1 MSYSTDKIRNV
12 CLLGHGGNGKTSLAE
27 SMLFLTGGTDRLGKT
42 PDGNTVCDYD
52 PEEVKRQISISMA
65 SAPVNYRDHKLNV
78 LDTPGNFDFNGEVC
92 SALYAADTGV
102 MVCAAKDGLSVG
114 ADRAWKMLR
123 ERNMSRF
130 IYISRCDEENADFAG
145 TVAALKEK
153 FGTAVTPIVYPIMDG
168 TSVGGFVDLL
178 HKKAYDAKGETAIPG
193 DIADEVQAAYE
204 ELMEAA
210 AGADE
215 ELMEKY
221 FDAGEL
227 SAAEIIKGLKEGV
240 KNAEIAPVVLG
251 SGATGLGT
259 NFLMDMIVD
268 MAPNPMEAAPVSA
281 ENDAGEAVEIKCDP
295 NGPTVAFVFKTVS
308 DQYGKYSFVKLLS
321 GKLTSDMS
329 LVNTTTGNSDKL
341 GRLYTMKG
349 KKNEEVKEIVCGD
362 IGALG
367 KMDRLK
373 TGEALCDPKFAVKP
387 APIPFAEPC
396 FSKAI
401 SPKTR
406 GQDDKVASGL
416 IRMNEEDP
424 TFSMVNNAETRQVV
438 LSGAGD
444 IQLDVLVSRLK
455 SRFGVDAEL
464 SDARVAYREK
474 IRKKVEAHGRHKK
487 QTGGS
492 GQFGDVWIRF
502 EPQEESEEMIFAE
515 EVFGGSVPKNF
526 FPAVEKGLRDAVNHG
541 VLAGY
546 PLVGL
551 KATLYDGSY
560 HPVDSSEIA
569 FKTAA
574 QLAYKEGIANAN
586 PTILE
591 PIGEL
596 KVTIPDSY
604 LGDVMGDLNKRRGR
618 VMGMNP
624 TPDGDQIL
632 EAEVPMAEMTTY
644 AIDLRSITQSRG
656 SFSFHFVR
664 YEEAPPAA
672 QQKAIEDAKAIQE
685 D

>member
-65 SAPVNYRDHKLNV
+65 SAPVSYRDHKLNV

-92 SALYAADTGV
+92 SALYAADAGI

-123 ERNMSRF
+123 DRNMPRI
-130 IYISRCDEENADFAG
+130 IYISRCDEENADFNG

-178 HKKAYDAKGETAIPG
+178 HKKAYNAKGEIDIPG

-210 AGADE
+210 AGVDE

-227 SAAEIIKGLKEGV
+227 SAADIIKGLKEGV
-240 KNAEIAPVVLG
+240 KNADIAPVVLG

-259 NFLMDMIVD
+259 NFLMDIIVD
-268 MAPNPMEAAPVSA
+268 MAPNPMEAAPVSG

-624 TPDGDQIL
+624 TSDGDQIL